1 MSMGADPKQPAFYQA
16 LCTEAGVSYADF
28 LQVFQSPEAKIATTQ
43 EFQRCR
49 SWGIRGFPSI
59 VLEVNGRVSHLA
71 SGYTTATT
79 LIEKIESFLSNP
91 SISS

>member
-1 MSMGADPKQPAFYQA
+1 MSY
-16 LCTEAGVSYADF
+16 EDF
-28 LQVFQSPEAKIATTQ
+28 LKVFLSPEAKIATTQ

-59 VLEVNGRVSHLA
+59 VLEVNGQVTHLA

-79 LIEKIESFLSNP
+79 LIEKIESILSNS